1 MEGGV
6 TLNKKEITKKQFDFL
21 EHELKHLETEGIIS
35 KQDHDNILSSYDV
48 RAGLSFITI
57 LLAIGAI
64 LLGLGVLTFVASNW
78 IYISKGVKLLIIIV
92 CLIGVNFA
100 GVHWQTRFPKTA
112 RSLHY
117 VGILIF
123 GAGIFLIEQMFN
135 ISINFNSSFLLWAIG
150 TVFIGYYLKDIAIL
164 LFTSVLLFIYLN
176 GTIFL
181 DETSYPL
188 GILVFLPALYVLLK
202 KFDYP
207 RLLTFCINALAINT
221 IVLLLMELVP
231 KFNFHNPD
239 TVILATLFILGIV
252 LVYIPV
258 PSKLQRTTHIQGH
271 ILHGITAI
279 CLTFEFSLWFPL
291 AYFIFLL
298 YLVKKGS
305 LTSIV
310 IICALILRY
319 YMDSFNFLPK
329 SLTFIIGGMILIGFG
344 FFFEKQRKK
353 GGDRNEE

>member
-1 MEGGV
+1 
-6 TLNKKEITKKQFDFL
+6 LSKKEITKKQYDFL
-21 EHELKHLETEGIIS
+21 EHELKYLESGGIIS
-35 KQDHDNILSSYDV
+35 KQDQEKILRSYDV
-48 RAGLSFITI
+48 RAGLNFISI
-57 LLAIGAI
+57 LLAIGAL
-64 LLGLGVLTFVASNW
+64 LLGLGVLTFIASNW
-78 IYISKGVKLLIIIV
+78 MYLNKGVKFLIIIV

-100 GVHWQTRFPKTA
+100 GVKWQRHFPKTA

-135 ISINFNSSFLLWAIG
+135 ISINFNNSFLLWAIG

-188 GILVFLPALYVLLK
+188 AILVFLPAFYVLLK

-207 RLLTFCINALAINT
+207 KLLTFLINTLVINT
-221 IVLLLMELVP
+221 IILFIMEFVP
-231 KFNFHNPD
+231 RFQFRNPD
-239 TVILATLFILGIV
+239 TIILTILFIVGII

-258 PSKLQRTTHIQGH
+258 PSKLQKTTLIQGH
-271 ILHGITAI
+271 LLHGITAI
-279 CLTFEFSLWFPL
+279 FLTFDFSIWFP
-291 AYFIFLL
+291 AGYFIFLL
-298 YLVKKGS
+298 YLVHKGS
-305 LTSIV
+305 LTSII
-310 IICALILRY
+310 IICALIFRY
-319 YMDSFNFLPK
+319 YLDSFDFLPK
-329 SLTFIIGGMILIGFG
+329 SLTFIIGGMILISFG

-353 GGDRNEE
+353 GGNHNEE